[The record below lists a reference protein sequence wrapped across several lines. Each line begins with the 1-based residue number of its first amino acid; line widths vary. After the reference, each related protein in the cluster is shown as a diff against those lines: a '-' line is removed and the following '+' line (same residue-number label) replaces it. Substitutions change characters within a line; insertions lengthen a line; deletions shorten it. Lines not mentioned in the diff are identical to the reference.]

1 MQNYLSAL
9 NSSGQV
15 RVIERAVDPRFEL
28 AAVTQAAQREDE
40 RVCLFRNVKGT
51 RLPVVT
57 NLYGSRKRL
66 CDIAGVTD
74 GNFCRRWLELAEQLA
89 TLPASR
95 MTTMDRHSRRI
106 PARLGELP
114 LITYFEKDGGP
125 YFTSAIYLARHPDTG
140 VHNLSFHR
148 SQYISDQELRVRIG
162 TTHDLN
168 KYVTAAEQRGESLP
182 AALLIGVAPEI
193 FMAACASLRTEED
206 ELAAAALMRGKPIE
220 SVPCQ
225 TIDLH
230 VPAGTQIVV
239 EGRFL
244 ANVRRREG
252 PFGEF
257 MGYYVPVGDNHV
269 FGVRAV
275 TLAEGA
281 VFHSLLCG
289 SPEDMYPL
297 DLATAARIYRHL
309 VKQLPGVINVACYPY
324 IMNTVVQIRQEY
336 EGHARDVL
344 RTVVDANHDYSK
356 TCMVVDEDVDLYNL
370 NDVWWA
376 FLTRGRADTRAQIL
390 HDIPGFYRDP
400 HQDHWGRLLID
411 ATKPLHRQAE
421 FERKRIPGAGVLRL
435 SDYTG

>member
-1 MQNYLSAL
+1 MQAYLSSLAAA
-9 NSSGQV
+9 GQV
-15 RVIERAVDPRFEL
+15 RVINREVDPRFEL
-28 AAVTQAAQREDE
+28 AAVTRAAQQEDE
-40 RVCLFRNVKGT
+40 RVTLFNKVKGT
-51 RLPVVT
+51 RLPVAT

-66 CDIAGVTD
+66 CDIAGAAN
-74 GNFCRRWLELAEQLA
+74 GNFCRRWVELAEQLA
-89 TLPASR
+89 ALPASR
-95 MTTMDRHSRRI
+95 MARPAGDPART

-168 KYVTAAEQRGESLP
+168 KYVSAAEQRGESLP

-193 FMAACASLRTEED
+193 FVAACASLRTEED
-206 ELAAAALMRGKPIE
+206 ELAAAALIRGSPIE
-220 SVPCQ
+220 TVSCR
-225 TIDLH
+225 TINLQ
-230 VPAGTQIVV
+230 VPADTQIVV

-244 ANVRRREG
+244 ANERRPEG

-257 MGYYVPVGDNHV
+257 MGYYVPMGDNHV
-269 FGVRAV
+269 FEVSAV
-275 TLAEGA
+275 SLAQNA

-309 VKQLPGVINVACYPY
+309 VQQVPGVINVACYPF

-336 EGHARDVL
+336 AGHAREVL
-344 RTVVDANHDYSK
+344 RAAVDANHDYSK

-376 FLTRGRADTRAQIL
+376 YLTRGRADQRAEIL
-390 HDIPGFYRDP
+390 HDLPGFYRDP
-400 HQDHWGRLLID
+400 HKDHWGRLLID
-411 ATKPLHRQAE
+411 ATKPFHRMAE
-421 FERKRIPGAGVLRL
+421 FERKRIPGADGIRL